1 MEHRDIRRNPSRSL
15 VRIKLARADQSI
27 HRTKHP
33 TVHPIVVARHYR
45 AGCVC
50 YDFIHCDSLC
60 GALRHR
66 PGCYRYPPLARR
78 LSCVGHARVEKTAP
92 TRNRCSAAHMPA
104 GIGCEWVLLPRA
116 CLLAKTPAS
125 PHPRTSVAI
134 SLRMPASSKS
144 ARAARMSACPTDASP
159 GSITVSSRYLARPRA
174 RATSLSPVLTKS
186 SSGPPVSAHLA

>member
-1 MEHRDIRRNPSRSL
+1 MRRNPSTSL

-66 PGCYRYPPLARR
+66 LGCYRYPPLARR
-78 LSCVGHARVEKTAP
+78 LSCVGMHESRKQHQLASGAP
-92 TRNRCSAAHMPA
+92 QRT
-104 GIGCEWVLLPRA
+104 
-116 CLLAKTPAS
+116 CLLASDASGCCFRAHACWLRHRHRLIPGPAS
-125 PHPRTSVAI
+125 PYRCACPR
-134 SLRMPASSKS
+134 PASRQGPRGCRR
-144 ARAARMSACPTDASP
+144 ARPMPPRAASQCRADT
-159 GSITVSSRYLARPRA
+159 SRGRGPEPPRY
-174 RATSLSPVLTKS
+174 RRC
-186 SSGPPVSAHLA
+186 